1 MNHIPLSPTFV
12 QTLLDCFYIIMYYI
26 FFSGLHATY
35 KYCDKFR
42 LPYNKCGK
50 LVVATNQ
57 IEVDRLESLYSRALQ
72 NKVPD
77 IKLLDG
83 EKAIQEIEPYCKG
96 LKAIHSPHTGNHE

>member
-1 MNHIPLSPTFV
+1 MTDATSR
-12 QTLLDCFYIIMYYI
+12 QTTDDWSKIDYCACI

-35 KYCDKFR
+35 KYCDKFK
-42 LPYNKCGK
+42 LPYKKCGK

-57 IEVDRLESLYSRALQ
+57 IEVDRLESLYSRAIQ

-77 IKLLDG
+77 VKLLDD

-96 LKAIHSPHTGNHE
+96 LKAIHSPHTGNY

>member
-1 MNHIPLSPTFV
+1 M
-12 QTLLDCFYIIMYYI
+12 YI

-35 KYCDKFR
+35 KYCDKFK
-42 LPYNKCGK
+42 LPYKRCGK

-57 IEVDRLESLYSRALQ
+57 IEVDRLESLYSRAIQ

-77 IKLLDG
+77 VKLLDD

-96 LKAIHSPHTGNHE
+96 LKAIHSPHTGNYLVHQLLELRYCWDQKFYPVHF

>member
-1 MNHIPLSPTFV
+1 M
-12 QTLLDCFYIIMYYI
+12 YI

-35 KYCDKFR
+35 KYCDKFK
-42 LPYNKCGK
+42 LPYKRCGK

-57 IEVDRLESLYSRALQ
+57 IEVDRLESLYSRAIQ

-77 IKLLDG
+77 VKLLDD

-96 LKAIHSPHTGNHE
+96 LKAIHSPHTGNQFYYVM

>member
-1 MNHIPLSPTFV
+1 MSKPFWTVF
-12 QTLLDCFYIIMYYI
+12 TLLCTI

-96 LKAIHSPHTGNHE
+96 LKAIHSPHTGNHK

>member
-12 QTLLDCFYIIMYYI
+12 QTLLDCFYIIMYYN

-96 LKAIHSPHTGNHE
+96 LKAIHSPHTGNHK